1 MAHELALQDDLILL
15 CGHYEGMDARIEPYF
30 DGSISLGDY
39 ILTGGELPAMI
50 VTDSIVRLLKGA
62 LRQASTEDESFENGL
77 LEYPQYT
84 HPLTYEGVSVPD
96 VLTSGN
102 HARIAQW
109 KRKESLRRTLM
120 KRPDLL
126 AEIQL
131 SKSDQKLLE
140 EIKEEMN
147 DERD

>member
-1 MAHELALQDDLILL
+1 
-15 CGHYEGMDARIEPYF
+15 
-30 DGSISLGDY
+30 
-39 ILTGGELPAMI
+39 MI
-50 VTDSIVRLLKGA
+50 VRDSIVRLLKGA

-84 HPLTYEGVSVPD
+84 HPLTYEGVTVPD

-147 DERD
+147 DEGD